1 MEISFKCSACRVK
14 LGVDVVYAGRV
25 MYCPQC
31 EEKIQIPMAGLG
43 TWSTLGD
50 FRLIKEIGE
59 GSTGKVYLVK
69 QVSMDRELALK
80 ILNPEIS
87 AKPELLK
94 QFYKEVKIIAKL
106 IHPNIVTAF
115 KAGKDSGYHYLAM
128 TYVSGGT
135 LEDSIIKNGPLPE
148 KAALS
153 SALACAQGLQYAW
166 EKERILH
173 LDIKPENLMLDKKG
187 NIKIADLGIAR
198 CLNDMMET
206 ENRIVGTPAFMSP
219 EQASGDNN
227 LDSRSDIFSLGGTL
241 YFILTGKTPFGNGG
255 VKEILQRVATQD
267 IINPRS
273 YQKNISSETVDLLN
287 KMMAKK
293 RNERFSSWSHLI
305 EHLRYLIATE
315 PEDKTIRVKRP
326 PTESKIRI
334 KLPSKK

>member
-14 LGVDVVYAGRV
+14 LGVDVVYAGRA

-31 EEKIQIPMAGLG
+31 EEKIQIPKAGLG

-69 QVSMDRELALK
+69 QISMDRELALK

-87 AKPELLK
+87 AKPELLE

-106 IHPNIVTAF
+106 IHPNIVTAY
-115 KAGKDSGYHYLAM
+115 KAGEDSGYHYLAM
-128 TYVSGGT
+128 TYVPGGT
-135 LEDSIIKNGPLPE
+135 LEDRINDKGPLPE
-148 KAALS
+148 KVALS
-153 SALACAQGLQYAW
+153 NALECALGLQYAW

-173 LDIKPENLMLDKKG
+173 LDIKPENLMLDKKD

-219 EQASGDNN
+219 EQALGEEN

-241 YFILTGKTPFGNGG
+241 YFMLTGKTPFGKGG
-255 VKEILQRVATQD
+255 VKEILQRVTSQE
-267 IINPRS
+267 IINPRT
-273 YQKNISSETVDLLN
+273 YKKDISSGTVDLLT

-293 RNERFSSWSHLI
+293 RSERFTSWSDLV
-305 EHLRYLIATE
+305 EHLRYLIASD
-315 PEDKTIRVKRP
+315 PEDKRIRVKRP